1 VERCLPAAAHARQH
15 KGAGVG
21 RPLTERAR
29 VLARRKDVPSLQTY
43 SDHSTDKHSRLREQ
57 RIAGT
62 RSLPAL
68 GPARAARPREGSA
81 PLLKQTGDFLDGK
94 AGHHRFFALHGCI
107 DDFAFFLLQIQDLF
121 FDRAASDQLV

>member
-1 VERCLPAAAHARQH
+1 MRLVRGRCLVSALFGSGPAAAHARQH

-21 RPLTERAR
+21 RPLTGRAR

-43 SDHSTDKHSRLREQ
+43 SDHSIDKHARLRKQ

-68 GPARAARPREGSA
+68 GPATA
-81 PLLKQTGDFLDGK
+81 
-94 AGHHRFFALHGCI
+94 
-107 DDFAFFLLQIQDLF
+107 
-121 FDRAASDQLV
+121 